1 MFVKERMTRPV
12 ITVPEDMTV
21 PDAVNLFK
29 REHIR
34 RAPVVRSGKLV
45 GFVSEADLLNASPS
59 PVTSLSIFEVHYLLN
74 KITVGQ
80 VMRKNVVTI
89 SGDTPIEE
97 AARIMADNKIGGL
110 PVVEDDFVVG
120 IITQTDLFK
129 VLLEMMGAREGGCRV
144 TVLIPDKPGQF
155 AKIGKAFGELEANI
169 ISMGTIAGRDSS
181 NRSVTFKVQGLEP
194 GKVQEV
200 VEPLVEEILDIR
212 GC

>member
-169 ISMGTIAGRDSS
+169 ISMGTFAGSDSS
-181 NRSVTFKVQGLEP
+181 NRTVTFKVQGLEP